1 MNPRLL
7 APDPQ
12 SSRPSPLAGRRI
24 ALGVTGSIAAYK
36 AVAVV
41 SSLVQQGAVVDVV
54 MTPDATQFV
63 QPLSFQAI
71 THRQVAVDMFHLL
84 AETEIGHV
92 TIGHQAEVLV
102 IAPATAHSIA
112 KLALGL
118 ADDMVATTALATQAP
133 VVYAPA
139 METNM
144 WRHPATQEHVQTLR
158 GRGWTVVEPESG
170 YLASGSTGEGRMAA
184 PERIVDTLRHVLSRG
199 GDLGDWRVTVTAGGT
214 REPIDPVRYISNR
227 SSGKMG
233 VALAEAARDRG
244 ADVVLITTMDPP
256 QMMGVR
262 PVVVERA
269 EEMRDAVMGALDAND
284 ALVMAAAVADYRP
297 AQAARE
303 KIKKADQTQSV
314 ALAPTVDI
322 LEDVTEARG
331 ARTRPIVVG
340 FAAETEHVVEN
351 ARRKLDRK
359 RLDLMVVND
368 VSEPDSVF
376 ASDFNTVTILHT
388 TGADV
393 SLPRL
398 HKLEVAHRVWDE
410 ILALAR

>member
-1 MNPRLL
+1 M
-7 APDPQ
+7 
-12 SSRPSPLAGRRI
+12 AGRRI